1 MKRTITFIFIF
12 TVILFTA
19 CADKESTPKPSY
31 DETILTETTEGH
43 MENTTEN
50 TTEIEISD
58 EEYLINLGK
67 QLKLGMSEKEVID
80 KIGEPYDRLEGSGML
95 YVLMYKRGECGLSV
109 FIQPPDDRVSNVR
122 VHNDKTGENIYPLYN
137 GETETTE

>member
-1 MKRTITFIFIF
+1 MKRTVSFIFIF
-12 TVILFTA
+12 TVIMFTA
-19 CADKESTPKPSY
+19 CADKASTPKPSY
-31 DETILTETTEGH
+31 DETILTEITEGD
-43 MENTTEN
+43 MENTTED

-58 EEYLINLGK
+58 EEYLINLGN
-67 QLKLGMSEKEVID
+67 QLKRGMTEKEVID

-109 FIQPPDDRVSNVR
+109 FIQLPDDKVSNVR
-122 VHNDKTGENIYPLYN
+122 VHNDETGENIYPLYN

>member
-1 MKRTITFIFIF
+1 MKKMIFFIIICA
-12 TVILFTA
+12 VVLFTA
-19 CADKESTPKPSY
+19 CADKASAPNPSSVNEMTGEST
-31 DETILTETTEGH
+31 ENMTEK
-43 MENTTEN
+43 

-109 FIQPPDDRVSNVR
+109 FIQLPDDKVSNVR
-122 VHNDKTGENIYPLYN
+122 VHNDETGENIYPLYN